1 MASKP
6 RRHGEKCIIEYE
18 NETGTIASMSL
29 FSYEENGQRDN
40 IKPCRWEIKMMTTK
54 KKSGNPYLFR
64 MIPWALFP
72 NAVGFLLSVVFGDNL
87 AVCRMSQLLTFF
99 LWLLL
104 LRGLRKRSQISGQD
118 FIKSQIL
125 SLFIALLVNEILVF
139 LPLEIIAAGRSVSW
153 DFPFVELATFAGSK
167 FPLIALWLAT
177 FIVDLF
183 FVDFHVKPLQ

>member
-1 MASKP
+1 M
-6 RRHGEKCIIEYE
+6 
-18 NETGTIASMSL
+18 L
-29 FSYEENGQRDN
+29 FMRKLS
-40 IKPCRWEIKMMTTK
+40 
-54 KKSGNPYLFR
+54 NPFVFR
-64 MIPWALFP
+64 ILPWALFP
-72 NAVGFLLSVVFGDNL
+72 NAVAFLFDFMFGDDIV
-87 AVCRMSQLLTFF
+87 VCRVGQILTFF

-118 FIKSQIL
+118 FIKSQFL
-125 SLFIALLVNEILVF
+125 SLVIALLVNEILVF
-139 LPLEIIAAGRSVSW
+139 MPLEIIAAGRSVSW

>member
-1 MASKP
+1 
-6 RRHGEKCIIEYE
+6 
-18 NETGTIASMSL
+18 
-29 FSYEENGQRDN
+29 
-40 IKPCRWEIKMMTTK
+40 MMTLK
-54 KKSGNPYLFR
+54 RKLGNPFLFR
-64 MIPWALFP
+64 ILPWALFP
-72 NAVGFLLSVVFGDNL
+72 NAVGFLFSFMFGDNL

-104 LRGLRKRSQISGQD
+104 LRGLRKRSQMTGRD
-118 FIKSQIL
+118 FLKSQIA
-125 SLFIALLVNEILVF
+125 SLVIALLVNEILVF

>member
-1 MASKP
+1 MMMAK
-6 RRHGEKCIIEYE
+6 R
-18 NETGTIASMSL
+18 NL
-29 FSYEENGQRDN
+29 
-40 IKPCRWEIKMMTTK
+40 
-54 KKSGNPYLFR
+54 GNPYLFR

-72 NAVGFLLSVVFGDNL
+72 NAVGFLFSVMFGDNL
-87 AVCRMSQLLTFF
+87 AVCRMSQLLTIF

-104 LRGLRKRSQISGQD
+104 LHGLRERSQITGRD
-118 FIKSQIL
+118 FIRSQIE
-125 SLFIALLVNEILVF
+125 SLVIALFVNEILVL

-177 FIVDLF
+177 FIVDLY

>member
-1 MASKP
+1 MMAK
-6 RRHGEKCIIEYE
+6 R
-18 NETGTIASMSL
+18 NL
-29 FSYEENGQRDN
+29 
-40 IKPCRWEIKMMTTK
+40 
-54 KKSGNPYLFR
+54 GNPYLFR

-72 NAVGFLLSVVFGDNL
+72 NAVGFLFSVMFGDDL
-87 AVCRMSQLLTFF
+87 VVCRMSQLLTFF

-118 FIKSQIL
+118 FIKSQFL
-125 SLFIALLVNEILVF
+125 SLVIALLVNEILVF
-139 LPLEIIAAGRSVSW
+139 MPLEIIAAGRSVSW

-183 FVDFHVKPLQ
+183 FVDFRVKSLQ

>member
-1 MASKP
+1 MK
-6 RRHGEKCIIEYE
+6 I
-18 NETGTIASMSL
+18 ETGTIASMSL

-40 IKPCRWEIKMMTTK
+40 IKLCRWEIKMMTTK

-72 NAVGFLLSVVFGDNL
+72 NAVGFLFSVMFGDNL
-87 AVCRMSQLLTFF
+87 VVCRMSQLLTFF

-104 LRGLRKRSQISGQD
+104 LCGLRKRSQISGQD

-125 SLFIALLVNEILVF
+125 SLFITLLVNEILVF
-139 LPLEIIAAGRSVSW
+139 MPLEIIAAGRSISW
-153 DFPFVELATFAGSK
+153 DFPFVELVTFAGSK